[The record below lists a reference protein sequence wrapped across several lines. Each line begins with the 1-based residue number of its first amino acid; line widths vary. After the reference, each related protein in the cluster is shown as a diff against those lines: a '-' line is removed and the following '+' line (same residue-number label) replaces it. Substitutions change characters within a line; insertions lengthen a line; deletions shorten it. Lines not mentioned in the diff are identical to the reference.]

1 MKAKDF
7 SLDLQS
13 IFEILIVG
21 LVLSIDSFSAAVAM
35 GHRPFT
41 RKDALRFAFSSGG
54 AEGLATLIGALAGA
68 HLISK
73 LEAWD
78 HWIAFTLLFAVA
90 LHMAWEGIEHWRSD
104 HEEEAPEKKEFHSFA
119 RILVV
124 SFATSMDAFG
134 VGIGLGIA
142 HKPIGAYVTSIGI
155 WAFASTIAGLLL
167 ARKLSDRFGPIMHFV
182 GAVVLAIQAF
192 QMLKI

>member
-1 MKAKDF
+1 MG
-7 SLDLQS
+7 LLW
-13 IFEILIVG
+13 EIMILG
-21 LVLSIDSFSAAVAM
+21 LVLSVDSFSAAVAL

-54 AEGLATLIGALAGA
+54 AEALATLVGALAGA

-78 HWIAFTLLFAVA
+78 HWIAFVLLMAVA
-90 LHMAWEGIEHWRSD
+90 LHMAWEGWEHWKG
-104 HEEEAPEKKEFHSFA
+104 HPEDAVPKKEFHSFT

-134 VGIGLGIA
+134 VGIGLGVA
-142 HKPIGAYVTSIGI
+142 QKPILPFVASIGL
-155 WAFASTIAGLLL
+155 WAFGATLAGLLL
-167 ARKLSDRFGPIMHFV
+167 ARKLSDRFGPIMHFL
-182 GAVVLAIQAF
+182 GALVLGILAF

>member
-1 MKAKDF
+1 MDF
-7 SLDLQS
+7 AFELKTIL
-13 IFEILIVG
+13 EILIIG

-41 RKDALRFAFSSGG
+41 RKDALKFAFSSGG
-54 AEGLATLIGALAGA
+54 AEGLATLVGALAGA
-68 HLISK
+68 HLISR

-78 HWIAFTLLFAVA
+78 HWIAFVLLMAVA
-90 LHMAWEGIEHWRSD
+90 LHMAWEGIEHWRGHHD
-104 HEEEAPEKKEFHSFA
+104 EQEAPKDFHSFTK
-119 RILVV
+119 ILIV

-142 HKPIGAYVTSIGI
+142 HKPIVAYVTSIAI

-182 GAVVLAIQAF
+182 GASVLGVLAF